1 MSAQV
6 IEDEA
11 ISVIDQS
18 FQALR
23 SSTAA
28 FNMLLKFKHVHSRE
42 AINSHLMRK
51 FNDVLVQYCKE
62 VAYVHLPPSQFLYMI
77 LTKTQTEPCY
87 VFAFKRTGVPFLCRW
102 NTLMTPLRV
111 GRANLHKISSSLQ

>member
-1 MSAQV
+1 MLSVSNVCRVSAKG
-6 IEDEA
+6 IEEDA
-11 ISVIDQS
+11 ISIIDQS
-18 FQALR
+18 FKTLR

-62 VAYVHLPPSQFLYMI
+62 VSVTAGQISVYRY
-77 LTKTQTEPCY
+77 
-87 VFAFKRTGVPFLCRW
+87 GVLFTAVT
-102 NTLMTPLRV
+102 N
-111 GRANLHKISSSLQ
+111 K

>member
-11 ISVIDQS
+11 ISIIDRS
-18 FQALR
+18 FKTLR

-42 AINSHLMRK
+42 AISSHLMRK

-62 VAYVHLPPSQFLYMI
+62 VSYVHL
-77 LTKTQTEPCY
+77 
-87 VFAFKRTGVPFLCRW
+87 V
-102 NTLMTPLRV
+102 LRH
-111 GRANLHKISSSLQ
+111 NYST

>member
-11 ISVIDQS
+11 ISIIDQS
-18 FQALR
+18 FKALR

-28 FNMLLKFKHVHSRE
+28 FSMLLKFKHVHSQE

-62 VAYVHLPPSQFLYMI
+62 VPYVHLPPVTIILYD
-77 LTKTQTEPCY
+77 LTKTQTKPC
-87 VFAFKRTGVPFLCRW
+87 
-102 NTLMTPLRV
+102 LREQMYHSSA
-111 GRANLHKISSSLQ
+111 GGTHK